1 MALFCY
7 WLTSARQ
14 CLVSSSNPMKTSTL
28 SGFARM
34 LCVLAFAGLIPAF
47 TSVAKAQ
54 VLASVAFYN
63 DPNDSGV
70 KHDIFSITV
79 DYSKS
84 IGEMIA
90 AGEYDVVVP
99 TNASFELKTNGGKE
113 VTLTAKLIHFVN
125 AASSADAI
133 ALMKKDGGR
142 PATIEELLACGA
154 QWRIL
159 QQRYKIAAL
168 GSVALA
174 DGNPVVPC
182 LSGDDRRRIFVMVPF
197 NTVWKGGNGGIRF
210 LEIRTG
216 K

>member
-1 MALFCY
+1 
-7 WLTSARQ
+7 
-14 CLVSSSNPMKTSTL
+14 MKKSTL
-28 SGFARM
+28 SEFARM

-47 TSVAKAQ
+47 TSVANAQ
-54 VLASVAFYN
+54 VLATVGFYQ

-70 KHDIFSITV
+70 KHDVFRLIV

-84 IGEMIA
+84 LDAMIA

-99 TNASFELKTNGGKE
+99 TNASFELKADGGKE
-113 VTLTAKLIHFVN
+113 AVLTAKLIHFKN
-125 AASSADAI
+125 AASSTDAI

-154 QWRIL
+154 QWQSL
-159 QQRYKIAAL
+159 QRKYKIAAL
-168 GSVALA
+168 GSVSL
-174 DGNPVVPC
+174 DGGNLVVPC

-197 NTVWKGGNGGIRF
+197 NTVWKGGNDGIRF
-210 LEIRTG
+210 LEIIPG